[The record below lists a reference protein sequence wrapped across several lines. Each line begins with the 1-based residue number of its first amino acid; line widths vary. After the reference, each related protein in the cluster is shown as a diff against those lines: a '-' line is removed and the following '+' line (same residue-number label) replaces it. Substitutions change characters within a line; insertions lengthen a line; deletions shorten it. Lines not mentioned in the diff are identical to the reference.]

1 MPERVTFDVL
11 QETGAPDP
19 RAQAAIDAA
28 FWEDGHILLMGP
40 PGSPQQQLHLVG
52 AEGLGGYAMQQHHV
66 VAAGGVQQRPSS
78 SASRRR

>member
-19 RAQAAIDAA
+19 CAQAAINQA
-28 FWEDGHILLMGP
+28 FWEDGHILLLGP

-52 AEGLGGYAMQQHHV
+52 EPLMGGYAMQQQQV
-66 VAAGGVQQRPSS
+66 VAGGGVQQRPSS

>member
-19 RAQAAIDAA
+19 RAQAAIDQA

-40 PGSPQQQLHLVG
+40 PGSPQQQLHIVG
-52 AEGLGGYAMQQHHV
+52 VEELGGYAMQQQQ